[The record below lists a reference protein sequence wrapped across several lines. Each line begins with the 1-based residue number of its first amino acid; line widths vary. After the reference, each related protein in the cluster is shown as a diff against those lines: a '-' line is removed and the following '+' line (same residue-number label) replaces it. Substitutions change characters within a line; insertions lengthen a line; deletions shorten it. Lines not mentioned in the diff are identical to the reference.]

1 MSRAVMQQ
9 ALEALIENARLLGA
23 TQAKHGFGIYTDKD
37 ARFERACHESIYKH
51 KTALRAALAEP
62 EQKPSGSFVLW
73 ENTLCNPLSD
83 PRSMAHSAWHDG
95 YASGVQAEREA
106 CAKMAEAFHRHGYD
120 FTGDAELHE
129 AIRSRT

>member
-1 MSRAVMQQ
+1 MS
-9 ALEALIENARLLGA
+9 EA
-23 TQAKHGFGIYTDKD
+23 T
-37 ARFERACHESIYKH
+37 
-51 KTALRAALAEP
+51 
-62 EQKPSGSFVLW
+62 KPSGSFVLW
-73 ENTLCNPLSD
+73 QNTLCNPLAD
-83 PRSMAHSAWHDG
+83 PIFMTHSAWHDG